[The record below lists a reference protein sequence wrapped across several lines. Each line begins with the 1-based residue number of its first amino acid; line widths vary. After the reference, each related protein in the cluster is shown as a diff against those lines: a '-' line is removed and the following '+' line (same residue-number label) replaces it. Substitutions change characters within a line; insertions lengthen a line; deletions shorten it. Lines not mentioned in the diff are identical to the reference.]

1 MGTVLDLGSGL
12 AVDSFIAAART
23 GEKGKVIG
31 LDLSKSEVNHAN
43 KRAAARGIADRVS
56 FIQGDMEKMTLDSD
70 MFDCVISNGAFCLAP
85 NKKAAF
91 SEIFRVLKPG
101 GRFSVSTSTM
111 KVNIDQADG
120 KQWPICMRMFVQLND
135 LKPICEACGFTDVN
149 VDLSN
154 SEMSFEIEEDEES
167 KTEQKKGDEKKEPKE
182 YNEAGR
188 RQIHGAS
195 KEFDHLQE
203 YDINAMCARVT
214 VFGRKPAN

>member
-1 MGTVLDLGSGL
+1 MLDLGSGL

-56 FIQGDMEKMTLDSD
+56 FIQGDMEKMTLDSE

-135 LKPICEACGFTDVN
+135 LKPICEACGFKDVN

-154 SEMSFEIEEDEES
+154 SEM
-167 KTEQKKGDEKKEPKE
+167 
-182 YNEAGR
+182 
-188 RQIHGAS
+188 
-195 KEFDHLQE
+195 
-203 YDINAMCARVT
+203 
-214 VFGRKPAN
+214 